1 MLEVIK
7 IDLDFSNNA
16 VCISFSDGKQVYLTV
31 YQLEALSRYASI
43 SYSERP
49 NIMYCELKDSN

>member
-7 IDLDFSNNA
+7 IDLDFATNA
-16 VCISFSDGKQVYLTV
+16 VCISFSNGKKVYLTV
-31 YQLEALSRYASI
+31 EQLEALSRYASI

-49 NIMYCELKDSN
+49 DIMYCEMKNKP